1 MIGMNAEMIQNAFT
15 ALVQLLAQST
25 ATLNELV
32 GCESDRSSGPL
43 SKFKISPTGQL
54 IAKTEDEIRVEKE
67 YAAKRRKTARWI
79 LSLLLCVFVYRKFFT
94 KKVKLAIRQN
104 IPSMA
109 SQHSSL
115 PPPSFV
121 EEFAVKVKD
130 SMLPSNRR

>member
-54 IAKTEDEIRVEKE
+54 IAKTEDEIKVEKE

-104 IPSMA
+104 IPAMA

-130 SMLPSNRR
+130 SMPPSNRI